1 VTKTLRIVAGSVS
14 ARATLDDSRTARAV
28 WAALPI
34 EAAAQTWG
42 DEIYFPVPVNLPE
55 DEAQAVVALGDLGY
69 WPPGRAFCI
78 FFGPTPASRGDE
90 CRPASPVNVVGRID
104 GDPTVFKAVRAGTR
118 IRLERAEAVEPAAA
132 HRASEVGPARHSGR

>member
-1 VTKTLRIVAGSVS
+1 VTTTLRIVAGSVA
-14 ARATLDDSRTARAV
+14 ARATLDDSRTARAI

-42 DEIYFPVPVNLPE
+42 DEVYFPVPVTVPE

-78 FFGPTPASRGDE
+78 FFGPTPASHGDE
-90 CRPASPVNVVGRID
+90 CRPASPVNVFGRID
-104 GDPTVFKAVRAGTR
+104 GDPTVFRAVRAGTR
-118 IRLERAEAVEPAAA
+118 VRLERAEAGEPAAA
-132 HRASEVGPARHSGR
+132 HRASEAGPTRRSGR